1 MFDAIRARLQSLKDA
16 PVRAR
21 ELAAQRLTARCRTGH
36 VEPTGDGLRVA
47 VHVEQPFLSPTWA
60 AEIDGAITDALAE
73 GKRS

>member
-1 MFDAIRARLQSLKDA
+1 MFEAIRARLQSLMDA

-36 VEPTGDGLRVA
+36 VEPTGDGLRVV
-47 VHVEQPFLSPTWA
+47 VHTREPFISEAWA
-60 AEIDGAITDALAE
+60 AEIDDALVDALAE